1 MDNIK
6 KIIGERTKRLR
17 LEKNLTQET
26 LADLSG
32 LDQRTISY
40 LENGRSLSMSTLEA
54 VIKALNISTS
64 EFFELNIVD
73 KTDDE
78 IIKDITKILPT
89 LNSKDLRTY
98 YKILKSLN

>member
-89 LNSKDLRTY
+89 LNSKDLRIY
-98 YKILKSLN
+98 YRILKSLN

>member
-89 LNSKDLRTY
+89 LNSKDLRIY

>member
-78 IIKDITKILPT
+78 IIKYITKILPT